1 MRKIILSIALLAI
14 LLGGCLTV
22 SLQPLYTENDL
33 VFEPSLIGRW
43 GDPDDDRDDQWLF
56 EAAGEDAYTVTII
69 ENGQPEAA
77 FDGRLLRLKDHLF
90 LDLFPKSAEGKNDFL
105 DSHLVPAHSFWRVEV
120 NDETLRL
127 GILKREWLEVELR
140 EGRLKLPHENRQDAL
155 VLTASTAELQNL
167 VLSNLEECFEWGTP
181 QLRLP

>member
-1 MRKIILSIALLAI
+1 MRKIILPIALLAI

-33 VFEPSLIGRW
+33 VFEPSLVGRW
-43 GDPDDDRDDQWLF
+43 GDPDDDRNDQWLF
-56 EAAGEDAYTVTII
+56 EAAGEDAYTLTII
-69 ENGQPEAA
+69 EDGQPEAT
-77 FDGRLLRLKDHLF
+77 FEGRLLRLKDHLF
-90 LDLFPKSAEGKNDFL
+90 LDLFPKSAAGKNDFL

-140 EGRLKLPHENRQDAL
+140 EGRLNLPHEARNDVL
-155 VLTASTAELQNL
+155 VLTVATSELQAF
-167 VLSNLEECFEWGTP
+167 VLSHLEEGFEWSEP
-181 QLRLP
+181 HLRMP